1 MNSIILIA
9 ACAVCL
15 DQLFFRGRLASYVV
29 DNLKGPKK
37 KHTGHNAAP
46 HTPKAGSLARQT
58 PEILVSKSY
67 RCGLERTGADI
78 GTAPAGGDAIFAP
91 ASEEKSAMQ
100 GWNTLVVQPPIGEDG
115 ELAEPEAPDATPARP
130 QLRALP
136 ARAELRDAEVH
147 AMLGELDF
155 GESTVMADA
164 TAEERQAI
172 ANFDIRAFA

>member
-15 DQLFFRGRLASYVV
+15 DQLFFRRRLASYVV

-46 HTPKAGSLARQT
+46 HTPNAGTAPRQT

-100 GWNTLVVQPPIGEDG
+100 GWNTLVVHPPIGEDG
-115 ELAEPEAPDATPARP
+115 ELSEPEVPDATPARP
-130 QLRALP
+130 QLPALP

-147 AMLGELDF
+147 AMLGELVF
-155 GESTVMADA
+155 GVCAVMGDA